1 MMDAY
6 FDSAIIVKLYVQ
18 EATSADA
25 IRLVGAYVAPY
36 ALTQWQTL
44 EIKNAIRL
52 KAFRA
57 EITPAEM
64 NHSIAAFEQNIAT
77 GRWQPPPY
85 PPAAVEQKADDPS
98 AGHAATLGCRTLDI
112 IHVAAALVLGI
123 KEFVTFDGR
132 QGALAKKVGLLVK
145 P

>member
-1 MMDAY
+1 MDAY

-18 EATSADA
+18 EATSPDA

-36 ALTQWQTL
+36 ALTQWQAL
-44 EIKNAIRL
+44 EVKNAIRL

-57 EITPAEM
+57 EITVVEM
-64 NHSIAAFEQNIAT
+64 NRSITAFEQDITA
-77 GRWQPPPY
+77 GRWQRPTY
-85 PPAAVEQKADDPS
+85 TAGTVEQKADELS

-112 IHVAAALVLGI
+112 IHVAAALVLGAR
-123 KEFVTFDGR
+123 EFVTFDTR
-132 QGALAKKVGLLVK
+132 QGALAKQAGLTVK